1 MTDTPAKP
9 DPTTPRARF
18 AQALERHRAD
28 LDLAAAPGTSTL
40 AAWFLGPKAENQRLL
55 EELVLDA
62 VRANAADRRELYPDD
77 PPYVTDD
84 IKASDGYHQ
93 DVKTLRSE
101 FDTLLKSLRGSVPA
115 YSYRFQGHMNWDL
128 TIPGIAGYFAAM
140 LSNPNN
146 VAAEA
151 SPVTTQLERTVGE
164 DLCRLLGYRTDTSWG
179 HITCDGT
186 VANLE
191 AAWSARNLTYHPV
204 AVAEAVRRESALAA
218 ARNLTVLLPDGT
230 EHLLPDLTPWQ
241 LVNLRPETV
250 LDLPARVREA
260 CGIEDERLGIVD
272 KYTIQHLGY
281 EAFRAYLKDDVA
293 PGVILAPATMHYS
306 WPKAAAVLGI
316 GRGRLRTVAVD
327 LDARA
332 ELQSRRELLDACLRD
347 HEPVLLDVAVMGSTE
362 LSAVDPLAGILALR
376 EAFGAK
382 GLCYP
387 VHADSA
393 WGGYFAAVK
402 RPPRQAPPGY
412 TGARITPDLAMSAYV
427 NQQYDLLH
435 HVDSISID
443 PHKAGYIPYPAGG
456 LCYRDRRQR
465 ELVALG
471 AAYLDQGAY
480 DASVGLFG
488 IEGSKPGAAVA
499 GVYLS
504 HRVIRTDA
512 AGYGRILG
520 QALFNSKRLY
530 AAVRTMARPDDPFTV
545 TTVQRLPAERAAHPG
560 AQGVEEQLDFI
571 RRRIVPW
578 SNEKLL
584 EDDEAM
590 ALLKELGSDQIIIG
604 YAFNPVIDGRPNT
617 VLQKANDL
625 NDLIYSRLSI
635 RPSAT
640 EPRVPAPEEMP
651 PLILTG
657 SEFDP
662 AVYGQDFVGD
672 FRARLGVTAH
682 EDDRLPVR
690 YLISTTMDPWVT
702 DTATGDFIPHIVD
715 TLRDVVLSCI
725 DELHPVV

>member
-1 MTDTPAKP
+1 MTDTP
-9 DPTTPRARF
+9 DPTNPRTRF
-18 AQALERHRAD
+18 FRALERHRPD
-28 LDLAAAPGTSTL
+28 LDLAEATGTSTL
-40 AAWFLGPKAENQRLL
+40 AAWFLGPKAENHQLL
-55 EELVLDA
+55 EDLLLDA
-62 VRANAADRRELYPDD
+62 VRAHSADRRELYPND
-77 PPYVTDD
+77 PPYVTEA
-84 IKASDGYHQ
+84 IKESDAYHQ

-128 TIPGIAGYFAAM
+128 TIPGIVGYLAAM
-140 LSNPNN
+140 LTNPNN

-164 DLCRLLGYRTDTSWG
+164 DLCRLLGYPGQSSWG

-191 AAWSARNLTYHPV
+191 AAWSARNLTYQPV
-204 AVAEAVRRESALAA
+204 AIAEAIRREPELAD
-218 ARNLTVLLPDGT
+218 ARDVVVDLPDGT
-230 EHLLPDLTPWQ
+230 EHLLLDLTPWE

-250 LDLPARVREA
+250 LGLPARVAEA
-260 CGIEDERLGIVD
+260 CGTEDKRLGIAD
-272 KYTIQHLGY
+272 KYTIQYLGY
-281 EAFRAYLKDDVA
+281 EAFRAFLGDDVA

-316 GRGRLRTVAVD
+316 GRGRVRAVAVD

-332 ELQSRRELLDACLRD
+332 VLQSRRELLDACLRD
-347 HEPVLLDVAVMGSTE
+347 HEPVLLDVAVVGSTE
-362 LSAVDPLAGILALR
+362 LSAVDPLADILALR
-376 EAFGAK
+376 EEYGAK
-382 GLCYP
+382 GLYYP
-387 VHADSA
+387 VHADAA
-393 WGGYFAAVK
+393 WGGYFAAIK
-402 RPPRQAPPGY
+402 RPPLQVPPGY
-412 TGARITPDLAMSAYV
+412 RKARITLDLAMSAYV
-427 NQQYDLLH
+427 NEQYDALH
-435 HVDSISID
+435 HADSISID

-480 DASVGLFG
+480 DASVGIFG

-504 HRVIRTDA
+504 HRVIRTDE

-545 TTVQRLPAERAAHPG
+545 TTVQRLPAERAARPG
-560 AQGVEEQLDFI
+560 ARDVEEQLRFI
-571 RRRIVPW
+571 RERIVPR
-578 SNEKLL
+578 SNEELL
-584 EDDEAM
+584 ADDEAM

-604 YAFNPVIDGRPNT
+604 YAFNPVIGGEPNT
-617 VLQKANDL
+617 DPQKANEL

-635 RPSAT
+635 LPSAT
-640 EPRVPAPEEMP
+640 EARVPAPEEMP

-662 AVYGQDFVGD
+662 AVYGPEFVGD
-672 FRARLGVTAH
+672 FRARLGLTAQ
-682 EDDRLPVR
+682 DDRRLPVR

-702 DTATGDFIPHIVD
+702 DTADGDFIPRIVD
-715 TLRDVVLSCI
+715 ILRDVVASCVE
-725 DELHPVV
+725 ELHPAA